1 MNFRV
6 GVFVKSAAKTV
17 VLFWKFMFM
26 KQKCDNEKFSCI
38 SFLSLQGEKQP
49 LLPKMASLVT

>member
-17 VLFWKFMFM
+17 VLFWKVMFM
-26 KQKCDNEKFSCI
+26 KQKCGNERFSCK
-38 SFLSLQGEKQP
+38 LS
-49 LLPKMASLVT
+49 